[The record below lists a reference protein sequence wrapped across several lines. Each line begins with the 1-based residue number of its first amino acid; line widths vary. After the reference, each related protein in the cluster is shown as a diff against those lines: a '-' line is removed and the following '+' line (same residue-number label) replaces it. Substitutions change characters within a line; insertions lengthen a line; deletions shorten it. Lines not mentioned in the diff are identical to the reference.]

1 MKGTD
6 YMTLADR
13 LNHIIKEQGL
23 TKAEFARKV
32 GISENY
38 IYLLTGHS
46 KEKPNTISASLAM
59 LIALEFGYDADW
71 VMNGEQTE

>member
-1 MKGTD
+1 
-6 YMTLADR
+6 MTLADR
-13 LNHIIKEQGL
+13 LNQIIREQGL
-23 TKAEFARKV
+23 TKIEFAKKV

-59 LIALEFGYDADW
+59 LIALEFGYDVDW
-71 VMNGEQTE
+71 IMHGDQEE